1 MKVLHISLGLPPF
14 RTGGLTKYS
23 VDLLLEQANK
33 HEVFLLYP
41 GKFTVSKKLTIKKN
55 KPYKNIGV
63 YEIVNPLPIS
73 LLNGINQPQSFMKKV
88 DKKIYKDFLT
98 EIYPDVIHVHT
109 VMGIHKEF
117 FEAAE
122 DLGIKVVFTTHDY
135 FGLCPKVNLMDIQ
148 GQICEDFDEGTKC
161 LECNVNA
168 LSFPMVYIMQS
179 YPYRYLKDSDLV
191 KSLRELKKNQVKK
204 STEESNVSKKVIRLE
219 DSLAV
224 EYVKLRNYYLEI
236 FKLVDYFHFNSSI
249 AKEQFESYLEVKGKV
264 ISISHKDI
272 NDHRQERQLDKKDKS
287 ILRLGYL
294 GPVDVYKGFYS
305 LKETLDSLKSNGYT
319 KWHLDVY
326 GDFIN
331 DPETYS
337 SEYYT
342 FHGRYEYSQ
351 LKEMFN
357 KIDLLIIPSVWK
369 ETFGF
374 IGLEAQS
381 YGVPIMV
388 SEYVGFKDLIEDGK
402 TGFIYKADKNDFM
415 NKLSMIMDDIS
426 ILDKINE
433 NISKIEFSYTLK
445 EHTTEIINL
454 YQEVKAGVE
463 G

>member
-1 MKVLHISLGLPPF
+1 MKILHISLGLPPF

-23 VDLLLEQANK
+23 VDVMLEQANK

-41 GKFTVSKKLTIKKN
+41 GKFTVSRKLTIKAN
-55 KPYKNIGV
+55 KSYRNIGV

-88 DKKIYKDFLT
+88 DKKVYKDFLT

-117 FEAAE
+117 FEVAK
-122 DLGIKVVFTTHDY
+122 DLGIKMVFTTHDY

-148 GQICEDFDEGTKC
+148 GRICEDFDEGKKC

-168 LSFPMVYIMQS
+168 LSFPMIYIMQS
-179 YPYRYLKDSDLV
+179 YPYRYLKDSGLV
-191 KSLRELKKNQVKK
+191 KSLRKLKKNQVKK
-204 STEESNVSKKVIRLE
+204 STETSNVSKEIIMLE
-219 DSLAV
+219 DSVAV

-249 AKEQFESYLEVKGKV
+249 AKEQFESYLDVKGKV

-272 NDHRQERQLDKKDKS
+272 NDHRQERHLNKKDKS

-305 LKETLDSLKSNGYT
+305 LKDTLDSLTENRYT
-319 KWHLDVY
+319 NWHLNVY
-326 GDFIN
+326 GDSVN
-331 DPETYS
+331 DPETYNP
-337 SEYYT
+337 EFYT
-342 FHGRYEYSQ
+342 FHGRYEYRQ
-351 LKEMFN
+351 LKEIFN
-357 KIDLLIIPSVWK
+357 QIDLLIIPSVWK

-388 SEYVGFKDLIEDGK
+388 SEYVGFKDLIQDGE
-402 TGFIYKADKNDFM
+402 TGFIFKASKNDFM
-415 NKLSMIMDDIS
+415 SKLSMIMKDTS
-426 ILDKINE
+426 VLDKITE
-433 NISKIEFSYTLK
+433 NILKVKFPYTMEK
-445 EHTTEIINL
+445 HTEEIINL
-454 YQEVKAGVE
+454 YQEVRAGVE
-463 G
+463 E